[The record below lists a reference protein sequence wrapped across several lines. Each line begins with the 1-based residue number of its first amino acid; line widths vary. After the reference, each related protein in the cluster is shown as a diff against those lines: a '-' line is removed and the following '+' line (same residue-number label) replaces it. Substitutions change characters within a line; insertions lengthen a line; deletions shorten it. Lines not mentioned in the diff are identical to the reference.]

1 MKLIYFIPLLSNKG
15 GQERTLTDKAN
26 YLARRGHEVLF
37 VTYEHEGPL
46 AYQLHDAVR
55 HTDIHCHYF
64 SLYRLP
70 LWRRPLAL
78 LQLKR
83 TFKERMGRVMEEFR
97 PDVIVV
103 AIPNTENFLSNLVR
117 VAGETP
123 VVVESHLAQGH
134 SVIRRGI
141 TEKGIYW
148 LQNPIRAIR
157 KSQLL
162 IALTQGDA
170 TCWCRMGV
178 PHVTVIPNPVT
189 CYPEEVSRPTSTLHR
204 IICVGRLAPQKRFDR
219 LIDAFALLAGKYPA
233 WHVDIFGK
241 GEDEKKLRQQI
252 DRHGLVERIHILP
265 PVDHI
270 YAAYGQSDFLVLSS
284 DFEGFGMVIVE
295 AMACGTPVVATNCPY
310 GPADIIRDGETGV
323 LSKLEVKDLADKME
337 WMMTHDVERLQ
348 MGQKARQAV
357 ARYRQEV
364 IIPQWEQAYLQAQ
377 NSARKRNK

>member
-1 MKLIYFIPLLSNKG
+1 M
-15 GQERTLTDKAN
+15 
-26 YLARRGHEVLF
+26 
-37 VTYEHEGPL
+37 
-46 AYQLHDAVR
+46 
-55 HTDIHCHYF
+55 
-64 SLYRLP
+64 
-70 LWRRPLAL
+70 
-78 LQLKR
+78 
-83 TFKERMGRVMEEFR
+83 
-97 PDVIVV
+97 
-103 AIPNTENFLSNLVR
+103 
-117 VAGETP
+117 
-123 VVVESHLAQGH
+123 
-134 SVIRRGI
+134 
-141 TEKGIYW
+141 
-148 LQNPIRAIR
+148 
-157 KSQLL
+157 
-162 IALTQGDA
+162 
-170 TCWCRMGV
+170 
-178 PHVTVIPNPVT
+178 
-189 CYPEEVSRPTSTLHR
+189 
-204 IICVGRLAPQKRFDR
+204 GRLAPQKRFDR

-284 DFEGFGMVIVE
+284 DFEGFGLVIVE